1 MLSNV
6 QLTNEGTY
14 TVIVSNAYS
23 SATSAAILRLTDF
36 ECTGANVVT
45 EPNEQALRNAV
56 AIGGHVKLC
65 FNGTITVTQAI
76 TITKDVALDATARLV
91 TISGNNAT
99 RIFNVETN
107 VTLALTNLTLT
118 GGMHRGS
125 DRPNGGLPGYGGAI
139 WNRGGTLVISHCVL
153 SNNVAI
159 GGNGTDSTIPGD
171 GGAAAG
177 GAILS
182 EYGTVTIIS
191 STISS
196 NAAVGGRGNVSSA
209 PLGRAPGGNSFGG
222 AIASIGGPTSRSE
235 EGG

>member
-139 WNRGGTLVISHCVL
+139 WNHGGTLVISHCAL
-153 SNNVAI
+153 TNNVAF
-159 GGNGTDSTIPGD
+159 GGNASDSSASSS
-171 GGAAAG
+171 GGPSLG
-177 GAILS
+177 GAIFNQFGKL
-182 EYGTVTIIS
+182 TVVS

-196 NAAVGGRGNVSSA
+196 NAAVGGRNTSMA
-209 PLGRAPGGNSFGG
+209 LPLGPGGNSFGG
-222 AIASIGGPTSRSE
+222 GVDAFSALRLLLA
-235 EGG
+235 